1 MESPHF
7 PDIKGY
13 DPIVLC
19 GQGAYGQVW
28 LVEDITGRRLAL
40 KIVYKRILGGEW
52 EREYNGLVTFQRKVK
67 KHRNLIEIYHIGD
80 RDSFFYYTMECADNM
95 LFDENNKYV
104 PATMENMIKHFGKI
118 GPESLVEISSEL
130 LCGIGHLHNS
140 GIVHRDIK
148 PANII
153 FVNTVPKLGDIGLV
167 SPTNQT
173 LSMAGTHWFLPP
185 EMLVSGKYFDKEI
198 NSSQLDTY
206 ALGKTIYC
214 GLTGNPP
221 EKFPSIS
228 SLLLSDKKSKK
239 LNKIIKLACN
249 RNIVFRFKNAFNFHK
264 ALNNESVLF
273 NSCKYFLSF
282 FSGVFYNVS
291 NASVSTFTS
300 PTTWKI
306 LIPLFLL
313 GLLLFSMPYAYKYY
327 LYTKSSSS
335 NAKPEDVQKYKE
347 LCEDEYKKAV
357 PAIKEKI
364 ERKLRASLG
373 TEEIKGYPQKIESFN
388 NNFNSPELWQKK
400 GELSSVN
407 SNNITLTGTKSL
419 EMLLSGYRLPDS
431 YEISFDICLAAFK
444 GSFEF
449 EVGKQNFQKVSFPEA
464 FKWGINSKSKFNDL
478 SFRYLS
484 GKYCS
489 YMKSLT
495 AQIPCVPLRQFYNIK
510 VICFNNSIRIYSDGN
525 LVYSPSPMLFAGGF
539 IKLIAKSNKDYS
551 RLILKNFHIYD
562 LTKKR
567 DKSKITKFTEID
579 YTDGIRTK
587 RIIDKNI
594 MFDYPKPQ
602 PVVPPKTPF
611 QISWFPVEKT
621 GEKDL
626 GDWKYFAGHDWYPLR
641 GKEARRTKELGTTYT
656 KVLPN
661 DFALIFHVS
670 KKNNCEFRII
680 DKKIADLRALRYQA
694 ALNTYPYISIVV
706 EGDMLKLYYSPCA
719 GKKVVLAQK
728 NIDKDKYL
736 VKLVCI
742 NGNISI
748 YKMKEKRTRSG
759 KFHYRDYYNEGLLIE
774 NLSKLQFNNP
784 FVVILRGNSYIWAD
798 RLNPQI
804 IPVWENVEKEIDD
817 TLKYVSTHWNKGDVL
832 DNMLKMKRAA
842 FYLSQKTGYPEKH
855 LLNAMK
861 EKYSQKARNDLDK
874 KIANSKTE

>member
-1 MESPHF
+1 MESPRF

-13 DPIVLC
+13 TPICLC

-40 KIVYKRILGGEW
+40 KVVYKSILGGEW

-67 KHRNLIEIYHIGD
+67 KHRNLIEIYHIED

-95 LFDENNKYV
+95 SFEEDNSYV
-104 PATMENMIKHFGKI
+104 PSTMENMIKHFGKI

-130 LCGIGHLHNS
+130 LCGIGHLHDS

-148 PANII
+148 PGNII
-153 FVNTVPKLGDIGLV
+153 FVNRVPKLGDIGLV
-167 SPTNQT
+167 SSINQT
-173 LSMAGTHWFLPP
+173 LSMAGTHWFFPP
-185 EMLVSGKYFDKEI
+185 EMLMSGKYYDKEI

-214 GLTGNPP
+214 GLTGNSP

-249 RNIVFRFKNAFNFHK
+249 RNIVFRFKNAFDFYK
-264 ALNNESVLF
+264 AINNESVLL
-273 NSCKYFLSF
+273 NSSKYFLSF
-282 FSGVFYNVS
+282 FSGAFYSVS
-291 NASVSTFTS
+291 NACISAYASLGA
-300 PTTWKI
+300 WKYLIFII
-306 LIPLFLL
+306 LIGLILF
-313 GLLLFSMPYAYKYY
+313 GAPHVYKHY
-327 LYTKSSSS
+327 LYAQSLAPDA
-335 NAKPEDVQKYKE
+335 NPEDIQKYKV
-347 LCEDEYKKAV
+347 LCENDYKKAV

-364 ERKLRASLG
+364 ERKFRATLG
-373 TEEIKGYPQKIESFN
+373 TEATKGGFQKIDVFN
-388 NNFNSPELWQKK
+388 NNFDDPKLWQKK
-400 GELSSVN
+400 GDLNSVN

-449 EVGKQNFQKVSFPEA
+449 EVGKQNFQKVSCPKA
-464 FKWGINSKSKFNDL
+464 FKWGINSKSKFDDL
-478 SFRYLS
+478 SFRYLP

-489 YMKSLT
+489 YIKSLT
-495 AQIPCVPLRQFYNIK
+495 AQIPYVPLRQFYNIK
-510 VICFNNSIRIYSDGN
+510 VICFNNSIRIYSNGN

-539 IKLIAKSNKDYS
+539 LKLIVKSNKGYS

-562 LTKKR
+562 LTKQR

-579 YTDGIRTK
+579 YTDGRRT
-587 RIIDKNI
+587 RRVIDKNI
-594 MFDYPKPQ
+594 MFDYPKPK
-602 PVVPPKTPF
+602 PVVNPKKPF

-626 GDWKYFAGHDWYPLR
+626 GDWRYFAGRDWYPLR
-641 GKEARRTKELGTTYT
+641 DGKGRRTKRMGTTYT

-661 DFALIFHVS
+661 DFSLIFYVG

-680 DKKIADLRALRYQA
+680 DKKVSDLRALRYKA
-694 ALNTYPYISIVV
+694 VLNAYPYVSIVV
-706 EGDMLKLYYSPCA
+706 EGDILKLYYSPCA
-719 GKKVVLAQK
+719 GEKVVLARK
-728 NIDKDKYL
+728 NIDEEEYL

-742 NGNISI
+742 KGNISI
-748 YKMKEKRTRSG
+748 YKMKEKRTKSG
-759 KFHYRDYYNEGLLIE
+759 TFYYRDYYNEGLLIE
-774 NLSKLQFNNP
+774 NLSKLQFNNA
-784 FVVILRGNSYIWAD
+784 FVIMLGRGSDIWAD

-817 TLKYVSTHWNKGDVL
+817 TLQYIDTHWYEGRTSDKI
-832 DNMLKMKRAA
+832 LKMKRAA
-842 FYLSQKTGYPEKH
+842 FYLSQKTGYPEKY
-855 LLNAMK
+855 LLAALK
-861 EKYSQKARNDLDK
+861 EKYSQKASKDLKK
-874 KIANSKTE
+874 KIANIKTE